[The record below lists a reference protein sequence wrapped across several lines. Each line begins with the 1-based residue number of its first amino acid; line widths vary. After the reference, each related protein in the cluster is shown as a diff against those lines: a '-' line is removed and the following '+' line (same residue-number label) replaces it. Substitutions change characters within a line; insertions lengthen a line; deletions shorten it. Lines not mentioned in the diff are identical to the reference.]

1 MPSSRKRITSQDVAE
16 RAGVSRATVSYVIN
30 KTRPVSD
37 ELVKRVEAAIR
48 ELHYQPSAVAQ
59 SLRDKRTHRIG
70 LVTSNAT
77 SPFWAQVIKAVADT
91 CYDQGF
97 HLVLGDSDGNPQRE
111 LVHLQNMS
119 SQWVD
124 GIILC
129 TLGEAHR
136 EETLQIAQAVPMVL
150 LDSYLKDTPLDSVG
164 CENELGGYLATTH
177 FIEKAGRTKIACL
190 TINVKGN
197 PGADR
202 LVGYQKALMK
212 HDIPLNPDWIK
223 VKEDFSERSAY
234 IDTLELLRSDNP
246 PNAILACSHMKAI
259 GALRAVHELGFGV
272 PEDVALIGY
281 DDMPWAPFLS
291 PSLTVIAQPVMEM
304 ATQAVELLV
313 QRIEE
318 HWSDQ
323 RDVEAPQKVI
333 FSPQFIDRESCG
345 CRLTGPT
352 EGTVPEF

>member
-1 MPSSRKRITSQDVAE
+1 MARKRITSKDVAK

-48 ELHYQPSAVAQ
+48 ELNYQPSAVAQ
-59 SLRDKRTHRIG
+59 SLRDRRTHRIG

-97 HLVLGDSDGNPQRE
+97 HLVLGDSDGSPERE
-111 LVHLQNMS
+111 LIHLQNMS

-129 TLGEAHR
+129 TLGEINR
-136 EETLQIAQAVPMVL
+136 EDTLQIAETVPMVL
-150 LDSYLKDTPLDSVG
+150 LDSYLKDTPLDAVG

-190 TINVKGN
+190 TINVRGN
-197 PGADR
+197 PGAER

-212 HDIPLNPDWIK
+212 HDIPLNPQWVK
-223 VKEDFSERSAY
+223 VKEDYSERSAY
-234 IDTLELLRSDNP
+234 LDTLQLLRSDDP
-246 PNAILACSHMKAI
+246 PNAILACSHMKTI
-259 GALRAVHELGFGV
+259 GALRAICELGLSV
-272 PEDVALIGY
+272 PEEVALIGY
-281 DDMPWAPFLS
+281 DDMPWAPFLL

-304 ATQAVELLV
+304 ANKAVELLIR
-313 QRIEE
+313 RIEGY
-318 HWSDQ
+318 WSDN
-323 RDVEAPQKVI
+323 RDARAPQQVI
-333 FSPQFIDRESCG
+333 YSPRLIDRESCG
-345 CRLTGPT
+345 CRLARP
-352 EGTVPEF
+352 PD